1 MILASGATTFMNR
14 RRSPRARLSP
24 LPLIMKKKTLPAPSP
39 VALVTGAGSGVGRA
53 VVHQLAAEGW
63 RIALVGRR
71 PDALAETIRLAPA
84 ATRKRLVAFACDIGD
99 HAAVGKMSAAVLAR
113 FGHIDAFVN
122 AAGTNTPRRS
132 WSELPLAAYHELMAA
147 NLHGPVY
154 CVQALLP
161 AMRARGTGT
170 FVFINSEAG
179 LKASPKAGVAY
190 VASKFG
196 LTGLAQSLNA
206 EERAHGL
213 RACSIFP
220 GDIDTDI
227 LNKRPIPPTPEA
239 RAKMLRPAD
248 IAACVWLAVSLPQ
261 RAVVEEL
268 LVRPL

>member
-1 MILASGATTFMNR
+1 
-14 RRSPRARLSP
+14 
-24 LPLIMKKKTLPAPSP
+24 MKKSRPAKLLSS

-53 VVHQLAAEGW
+53 VVHKLAAEGW
-63 RIALVGRR
+63 RIALIGRR
-71 PDALAETIRLAPA
+71 ADALAATIALAPA
-84 ATRKRLVAFACDIGD
+84 AARKNLAAFACDIGD
-99 HAAVGKMSAAVLAR
+99 HAAVGKMSDAVLAH
-113 FGHIDAFVN
+113 FGQVDAFIN

-132 WSELPLAAYHELMAA
+132 WSELPLPAYHELMAA
-147 NLHGPVY
+147 NLHGPFY

-161 AMRARGTGT
+161 TMRARRTGT

-206 EERAHGL
+206 EERPNGL

-227 LNKRPIPPTPEA
+227 LNKRPVPPPPEA
-239 RAKMLRPAD
+239 RAKMMQPAD
-248 IAACVWLAVSLPQ
+248 IAACVWLAVSLPP
-261 RAVVEEL
+261 RAVIEEL

>member
-1 MILASGATTFMNR
+1 
-14 RRSPRARLSP
+14 
-24 LPLIMKKKTLPAPSP
+24 MKTPPSTPP
-39 VALVTGAGSGVGRA
+39 VALITGAGSGVGRA
-53 VVHQLAAEGW
+53 VVHKLAAEGW

-71 PDALAETIRLAPA
+71 VEALAETVRLAPA
-84 ATRKRLVAFACDIGD
+84 AARRRCVTFACDIGD
-99 HAAVGKMSAAVLAR
+99 HAAVQGMIAAVLAK
-113 FGHIDAFVN
+113 FGQVDAFIN

-132 WSELPLAAYHELMAA
+132 WAELPLAAYHELMAA
-147 NLHGPVY
+147 NLHGPFH

-161 AMRARGTGT
+161 SMRARRAGT

-206 EERAHGL
+206 EERPNGL

-227 LNKRPIPPTPEA
+227 LLKRPVPPSPEA
-239 RAKMLRPAD
+239 RAKMMQPAD
-248 IAACVWLAVSLPQ
+248 VAACVWLAVSLPP

>member
-1 MILASGATTFMNR
+1 MKNK
-14 RRSPRARLSP
+14 P
-24 LPLIMKKKTLPAPSP
+24 LPTKTS
-39 VALVTGAGSGVGRA
+39 VVLVTGAGSGVGRA
-53 VVHQLAAEGW
+53 VVLTFAAAGW
-63 RIALVGRR
+63 QVALVGRR
-71 PDALAETIRLAPA
+71 PAALAATVALAPPAARRRLA
-84 ATRKRLVAFACDIGD
+84 AFACDIGD
-99 HAAVGKMSAAVLAR
+99 HGAVQAMAAAVLAR
-113 FGHIDAFVN
+113 FGQVDAFVN

-147 NLHGPVY
+147 NLHGPFH

-196 LTGLAQSLNA
+196 LAGLAQSLNA
-206 EERAHGL
+206 EERPNGL

-220 GDIDTDI
+220 GDIDTDL
-227 LNKRPIPPTPEA
+227 LNKRPAPPPPEA
-239 RAKMLRPAD
+239 RAKMMRPDD

-261 RAVVEEL
+261 RAVIEEL

>member
-1 MILASGATTFMNR
+1 MPKKTSA
-14 RRSPRARLSP
+14 SP
-24 LPLIMKKKTLPAPSP
+24 LPP

-53 VVHQLAAEGW
+53 VVLKLAAEGW
-63 RIALVGRR
+63 RVALVGRR
-71 PDALAETIRLAPA
+71 PDALAATIAFAPA
-84 ATRKRLVAFACDIGD
+84 AARKRLAAFACDIGEQPAVTTL
-99 HAAVGKMSAAVLAR
+99 AASVLAR
-113 FGHIDAFVN
+113 FGQIDAFIN

-132 WSELPLAAYHELMAA
+132 WSELPVAAYHELMAA
-147 NLHGPVY
+147 NLHGPFY

-161 AMRARGTGT
+161 AMRARRAGT

-206 EERAHGL
+206 EERPNGL

-227 LNKRPIPPTPEA
+227 LNKRPVPPPPEA
-239 RAKMLRPAD
+239 RAKMMQPAD
-248 IAACVWLAVSLPQ
+248 IAACVWLAVSLPP

>member
-1 MILASGATTFMNR
+1 M
-14 RRSPRARLSP
+14 P
-24 LPLIMKKKTLPAPSP
+24 KKTSASHLPP

-53 VVHQLAAEGW
+53 VVLKLAAEGW
-63 RIALVGRR
+63 HVALVGRR
-71 PDALAETIRLAPA
+71 PDALAATIALAPA
-84 ATRKRLVAFACDIGD
+84 AARKRLGAFACDIGD
-99 HAAVGKMSAAVLAR
+99 QPAVTALAASVLAR
-113 FGHIDAFVN
+113 FGQLDALIN

-132 WSELPLAAYHELMAA
+132 WSELPVAAYHELMAA
-147 NLHGPVY
+147 NLHGPFY

-161 AMRARGTGT
+161 AMRARRAGT

-206 EERAHGL
+206 EERPNGL

-227 LNKRPIPPTPEA
+227 LNKRPVPRGHRGTA
-239 RAKMLRPAD
+239 RAPALIFSSGAPLYGNRRSTLTRSRPTRDSNAE
-248 IAACVWLAVSLPQ
+248 SGT
-261 RAVVEEL
+261 
-268 LVRPL
+268 

>member
-1 MILASGATTFMNR
+1 
-14 RRSPRARLSP
+14 
-24 LPLIMKKKTLPAPSP
+24 MKKKTPPPPSP

-53 VVHQLAAEGW
+53 VVLKFAAEGW
-63 RIALVGRR
+63 RVALVGRR
-71 PDALAETIRLAPA
+71 PEALAATTKLAPA
-84 ATRKRLVAFACDIGD
+84 AARKNLAAFACDIGD
-99 HAAVGKMSAAVLAR
+99 HAAVAQMSAAVLAR
-113 FGHIDAFVN
+113 FGQVDAFVN

-132 WSELPLAAYHELMAA
+132 WSELPLAAYHELMGA
-147 NLHGPVY
+147 NLHGPFH

-161 AMRARGTGT
+161 AMRARRSGT

-196 LTGLAQSLNA
+196 LAGLAQSLNA
-206 EERAHGL
+206 EERPHGL

-220 GDIDTDI
+220 GDIDTDL
-227 LNKRPIPPTPEA
+227 LNKRPTPPPPEA
-239 RAKMLRPAD
+239 RAKMMQPAD
-248 IAACVWLAVSLPQ
+248 IAACVWLAVSLPP

>member
-1 MILASGATTFMNR
+1 MQA
-14 RRSPRARLSP
+14 P
-24 LPLIMKKKTLPAPSP
+24 LPPSS

-53 VVHQLAAEGW
+53 VVLKLAAEGW
-63 RIALVGRR
+63 QVALTGRR
-71 PDALAETIRLAPA
+71 ADALAATIALAPA
-84 ATRKRLVAFACDIGD
+84 AAQARLAAFACDIGD
-99 HAAVGKMSAAVLAR
+99 RAAVEKLVPAVLAR
-113 FGHIDAFVN
+113 FGQVDAFVN

-132 WSELPLAAYHELMAA
+132 WSELAAENYHELMAA
-147 NLHGPVY
+147 NLHGPFH

-161 AMRARGTGT
+161 TMRARRSGT

-206 EERAHGL
+206 EERPNGL

-227 LNKRPIPPTPEA
+227 LKKRPVPPPPEA
-239 RAKMLRPAD
+239 RAKMMQPED
-248 IAACVWLAVSLPQ
+248 VAACVWLAVSLPP